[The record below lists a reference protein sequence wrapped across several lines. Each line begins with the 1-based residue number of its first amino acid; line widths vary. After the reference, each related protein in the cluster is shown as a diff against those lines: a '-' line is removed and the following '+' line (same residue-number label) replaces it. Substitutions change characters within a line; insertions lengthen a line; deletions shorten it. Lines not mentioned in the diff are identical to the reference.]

1 MDNML
6 VVKLDAFRK
15 ILGEA
20 DRSIQQLLQL
30 EEKKYD
36 ALKSVDIKE
45 LMSINSV
52 EEEIVQ
58 LVDDIERKR
67 VNVLQDLSIALH
79 VKPGIHLQELIKHVP
94 DNYRGEFSVLRES
107 IRRKTDK
114 LDVAMR
120 ENAVLIQTNLDIM
133 NFTMNFANRTAQ
145 QETYNYR
152 DKKESKENINII
164 NQIA

>member
-1 MDNML
+1 ML
-6 VVKLDAFRK
+6 VVKLDVFRK
-15 ILGEA
+15 ILKDAEH
-20 DRSIQQLLQL
+20 SIHQLLQL

-45 LMSINSV
+45 LMNINSV

-67 VNVLQDLSIALH
+67 VNVLRELSDALH
-79 VKPGIHLQELIKHVP
+79 IKPSVHLQELIKHMP
-94 DNYRGEFSVLRES
+94 DNYRAEFSVLRES
-107 IRRKTDK
+107 IHRKTDK

-133 NFTMNFANRTAQ
+133 NFTMNFATRAAQ

-152 DKKESKENINII
+152 DKKESKENVNII